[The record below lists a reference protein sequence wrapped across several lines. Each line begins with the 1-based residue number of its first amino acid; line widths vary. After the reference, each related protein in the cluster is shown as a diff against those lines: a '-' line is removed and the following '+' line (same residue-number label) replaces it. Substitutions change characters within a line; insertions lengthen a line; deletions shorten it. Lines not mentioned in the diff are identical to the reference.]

1 MTEQE
6 DIKALDASIQRS
18 KEIVELGASLER
30 LLSNRDFRTVVQE
43 GYFKQEAIRLVHL
56 RSDPA
61 MQTPERQDDIVK
73 QIDAIAGLSQYF
85 TVLGQQAH
93 MAKRSILVD
102 EQTREDIMAGED
114 A

>member
-1 MTEQE
+1 MTEQD

-18 KEIVELGASLER
+18 KEVVELGSSLER

-61 MQTPERQDDIVK
+61 MQTPERQADIIK
-73 QIDAIAGLSQYF
+73 QMDAIAGLSQYF
-85 TVLGQQAH
+85 TVLQQQAY
-93 MAKRSILVD
+93 MAKRAVAVD
-102 EQTREDIMAGED
+102 EQTREEILTGEGE
-114 A
+114 